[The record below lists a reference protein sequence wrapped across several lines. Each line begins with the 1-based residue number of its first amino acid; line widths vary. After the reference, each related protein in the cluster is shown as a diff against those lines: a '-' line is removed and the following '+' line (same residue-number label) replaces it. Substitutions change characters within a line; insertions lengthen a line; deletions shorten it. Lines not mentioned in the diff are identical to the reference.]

1 VKAACEGDWRAGAW
15 LFERVYGKPEQRV
28 EVETPG
34 SLDEIAAMT
43 PEERKQVRAQLLRQH
58 PELAELIPRAERG
71 HVPGQQ

>member
-1 VKAACEGDWRAGAW
+1 VKAACNGDWRAGAW

-34 SLDEIAAMT
+34 SLDAIAAMT
-43 PEERKQVRAQLLRQH
+43 PEERKAVRAQLLRDH
-58 PELAELIPRAERG
+58 PELAELIPKAERG